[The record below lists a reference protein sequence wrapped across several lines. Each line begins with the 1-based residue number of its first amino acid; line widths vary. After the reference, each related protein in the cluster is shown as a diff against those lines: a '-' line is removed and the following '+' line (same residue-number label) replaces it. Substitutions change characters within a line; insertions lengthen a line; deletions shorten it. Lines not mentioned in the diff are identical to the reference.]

1 MHLFQRLKRQAE
13 HPQNLAHG
21 LLLPL
26 ILQARLTAQ
35 LLQLRAQRRV
45 FRPVQLPLRPA
56 EQLRQPQHPVRVRFI
71 GQLARR
77 DEMIGKII
85 KPLEHQHEQIVHLAV
100 AVGQIGIAPAA
111 IDHLIHVDQHGR
123 QRVMLDAH
131 VLAPGQLFQL
141 AAQVVHSF
149 SNSAEMPAPVDNFRV
164 EPQRGGHHHKAV
176 DQHPQ
181 LHRQPIRLHR
191 NQLQKNKLHT
201 VCKVGLGAEL
211 GAEQV
216 HQHKGYHQVQRQRPP
231 EPPSRH
237 EGRQA
242 DQHHQH
248 RSARQ
253 LPGAEILPVT
263 GTEHQR

>member
-71 GQLARR
+71 G
-77 DEMIGKII
+77 
-85 KPLEHQHEQIVHLAV
+85 
-100 AVGQIGIAPAA
+100 
-111 IDHLIHVDQHGR
+111 
-123 QRVMLDAH
+123 
-131 VLAPGQLFQL
+131 QL

-216 HQHKGYHQVQRQRPP
+216 HQHKGYRQVQRQRPP